1 MLDAAGA
8 EVMFEVEP
16 RMKALLTSLLPGSRL
31 IVPGDPLG
39 ALDYH
44 CPLMSLPFA
53 FGTMADSIP
62 AEPSYL
68 KAEPERIA
76 RWAHRLPET
85 AGLRIGIVWRATAKH
100 ETVTL
105 AGRSIH
111 LQQLELLFV
120 HRDIVLVALQK
131 GDGTEELEHVTFR
144 DRIVSF
150 GDALDEGSDA
160 FLDTAAIMMNL
171 DLVITVDTSV
181 AHLAGA
187 LGVPVWVALKT
198 PCDWRW
204 QRDRLDCP
212 WYPTMRLFRQRSPRD
227 WSTVIEHMAS
237 RLRDVELVGRA

>member
-16 RMKALLTSLLPGSRL
+16 RLKALFSSLLPGSRL
-31 IVPGDPLG
+31 IAPGDPLD

-53 FGTMADSIP
+53 FGTKADSIP
-62 AEPSYL
+62 AEVSYL
-68 KAEPERIA
+68 KADPERIA
-76 RWAHRLPET
+76 RWAHRLPES
-85 AGLRIGIVWRATAKH
+85 ASLRIGVVWRATAKH
-100 ETVTL
+100 ETITL

-111 LQQLELLFV
+111 LQQLERLFV
-120 HRDIVLVALQK
+120 HRDLVLVALQK
-131 GDGTEELEHVTFR
+131 DDGTEELEHVTFR

-150 GDALDEGSDA
+150 DDALDEGSDA
-160 FLDTAAIMMNL
+160 FLDTAAIMMHL

-187 LGVPVWVALKT
+187 LGVPVWVAIKT

-212 WYPTMRLFRQRSPRD
+212 WYPTMRLFRQRTPRD
-227 WSTVIEHMAS
+227 WSTVIEDMAS
-237 RLRDVELVGRA
+237 RLRDVEPVRRP

>member
-16 RMKALLTSLLPGSRL
+16 RLKALLTSLLPGSRL

-62 AEPSYL
+62 AAPSYL
-68 KAEPERIA
+68 KAEPERVA
-76 RWAHRLPET
+76 RWAHRLRET
-85 AGLRIGIVWRATAKH
+85 AGFRIGVVWRATAKH

-160 FLDTAAIMMNL
+160 FLDTAAIMMSL

-227 WSTVIEHMAS
+227 WSTVIEDMAS